1 MASHAVHLAARF
13 FSSLRKGGPT
23 ADDEGWAE
31 RQLLPGERALW
42 ATMSDADRRH
52 AVAVARRVAA
62 QLGPE
67 ATRPVLAAAL
77 LHDVG
82 KAASALGTFG
92 RVAATLVIAAAGRPR
107 ASGWTGGPARRV
119 GLYAR
124 HAEVGADMLE
134 RAGSDPLTCA
144 WAREHH
150 RPEDA
155 WSVPPKLGRALRDA
169 DEG

>member
-1 MASHAVHLAARF
+1 
-13 FSSLRKGGPT
+13 
-23 ADDEGWAE
+23 
-31 RQLLPGERALW
+31 
-42 ATMSDADRRH
+42 MSDADRRH
-52 AVAVARRVAA
+52 GVAVARRVAA
-62 QLGPE
+62 HLGRD

-82 KAASALGTFG
+82 KTASAFGTFA
-92 RVAATLVIAAAGRPR
+92 RVAATLIIAAVGPSR
-107 ASGWTGGPARRV
+107 ASQWTEGRARRI

-134 RAGSDPLTCA
+134 RAGSTPLTSA

-150 RPEDA
+150 RRENA
-155 WSVPPKLGRALRDA
+155 WSVPRKIGRALREA